1 MNPHIP
7 PPVSTRRTIA
17 AAVAASLAVAIAPV
31 AVLADAPVAAAAPH
45 APGAPGEPGGPGTS
59 GAAVLVAQPTAEPVP
74 NEEAQPMG
82 DPSATSEEE
91 EPSGPAPG
99 RRDTAGCEFREN
111 TPPAVNTSEV
121 PAPGAPTPTPLP
133 VPEHPAGGPRMA
145 ECDVVANGDFE
156 VPEDVAAS
164 SWLVFDTVTGEVV
177 AAKDPHGRYRP
188 ASIIKVLVALV
199 ALDELDLAQEIP
211 VTEEDAGIEGSRAGL
226 VGGKDYTVETLLLGL
241 IMSSGNDC
249 ASALTRALG
258 GDEEVLRKVNEK
270 ARELGATDTR
280 VSTTSGLDGP
290 GQSTSAFDMGLFYAE
305 AFNDPV
311 YRRLSSTRLH
321 DMPGDEEREIEG
333 FTMSND
339 NQLLASGFEGALG
352 GKTGFTDLS
361 RHTFVGVA
369 ERDGRRLGAI
379 VLDTTVEEGHRAWQQ
394 AAMLLES
401 GFKTQPGPGVGNLS
415 IAASGAGAGELGA
428 EDMEGEILDALGVDP
443 GPTVKELGW
452 VLGIAG
458 LGVALV
464 GWWAIRRTNRHG

>member
-7 PPVSTRRTIA
+7 LPVSARRPIA
-17 AAVAASLAVAIAPV
+17 AAVAASLAVAVAPV
-31 AVLADAPVAAAAPH
+31 ALLADAPVAAAAPA
-45 APGAPGEPGGPGTS
+45 AP
-59 GAAVLVAQPTAEPVP
+59 AASVAVAQPTVEPSVDPAVGTSAELST
-74 NEEAQPMG
+74 ET
-82 DPSATSEEE
+82 SATGEEE

-99 RRDTAGCEFREN
+99 RRDTGNCEFREN

-121 PAPGAPTPTPLP
+121 PAPGAATPTPLP

-145 ECDVVANGDFE
+145 ECDVVATDDFE

-164 SWLVFDTVTGEVV
+164 SWLVFDTVTGDVI

-199 ALDELDLAQEIP
+199 ALDELELDEDIR
-211 VTEEDAGIEGSRAGL
+211 VTEEDANIEGSRAGL
-226 VGGKDYTVETLLLGL
+226 VGDKDYSVETLLLGL

-258 GDEEVLRKVNEK
+258 GEEEVLRKVNEK

-280 VSTTSGLDGP
+280 VATTSGLDGP

-305 AFNDPV
+305 AFNDPE
-311 YRRLSSTRLH
+311 YRRLSATRLH
-321 DMPGDEEREIEG
+321 DMPGDEDNGIEG

-369 ERDGRRLGAI
+369 ERDGRRLGVI
-379 VLDTTVEEGHRAWQQ
+379 ILDTTVEEGHRAWQQ
-394 AAMLLES
+394 AAMLLEA
-401 GFKTQPGPGVGNLS
+401 GFGTPEGTEVGNLA
-415 IAASGAGAGELGA
+415 IAASGEGAGELGA
-428 EDMEGEILDALGVDP
+428 DDMEGEILDALGIDG
-443 GPTVKELGW
+443 GPAAKELGW

-458 LGVALV
+458 VGIALI
-464 GWWAIRRTNRHG
+464 GWWAIRRPKKRG